1 MTSSVEE
8 LQRIKGVRAAKE
20 AGVAA
25 GTEYAEQVYSEDED
39 ELTGPEVL
47 RATLAPGH
55 LEPDEAY
62 INAGAVPTRG
72 PERDAF
78 CAALN
83 VAYRARAE
91 ALLAAE

>member
-47 RATLAPGH
+47 RERS
-55 LEPDEAY
+55 LEPDDEV
-62 INAGAVPTRG
+62 ICVLVPTVTNGFEDELDFLFGDRR
-72 PERDAF
+72 PRDRKAPPT
-78 CAALN
+78 
-83 VAYRARAE
+83 
-91 ALLAAE
+91 